1 MCSAHL
7 VHIEC
12 VAELDA
18 CSVEIIVPDFTQLFD
33 TLHSSKL
40 YNVVGA
46 PLSKW
51 QATTKSQYPVSS
63 KFF

>member
-1 MCSAHL
+1 MCSAHM

-12 VAELDA
+12 VAELDI
-18 CSVEIIVPDFTQLFD
+18 CFVEIIVSDFTQPFG

-51 QATTKSQYPVSS
+51 QATTK
-63 KFF
+63 F